1 MWLHALGVDSVFPV
15 SEFSS
20 IIDRDLRRG
29 EPLGTGVF
37 WSASA
42 GVGVVVDEDGLS
54 GGGGH
59 VVVVVAGDGEVVDGF
74 GSSGGLDRHHLGDLA
89 VGGVEGVALVEVRG
103 RCVAAALDVERVGG
117 RGLDGAAGG
126 GDPQGGD
133 LLMNKGLFHGRRHV
147 LAGGGVVGEDLL
159 AGLDL
164 VNALGRAVG
173 HEDGG
178 VGCEAAVA
186 GDAGDVGQGPAG
198 AAAEGSLAC
207 ALADG
212 LGEPGG
218 GDGLAAGEVLEAV
231 AGAAVDGSFDGAGE
245 DVLAEA
251 AGHAGGGSGGRG
263 GGAAADEAGR
273 GADGAVAQDGAPVH
287 GAVGRFLGPDGPAG
301 AGEGAG
307 HHRGADRPANA
318 CAHDRDTR
326 CDHGAGGDVLPVVGQ
341 PVPGRARGV
350 LQHPVRGLLVGAQVV
365 LGHRPQP
372 GRVGQPDRIITRER
386 VRVGRPRGPGDG
398 FEGIGRQETPRG
410 GVVDPGAP
418 SS

>member
-1 MWLHALGVDSVFPV
+1 M
-15 SEFSS
+15 
-20 IIDRDLRRG
+20 
-29 EPLGTGVF
+29 
-37 WSASA
+37 
-42 GVGVVVDEDGLS
+42 S

-59 VVVVVAGDGEVVDGF
+59 VVVVVAGDGEVVDGL

-89 VGGVEGVALVEVRG
+89 VGGVEGVALTQLLG
-103 RCVAAALDVERVGG
+103 WGVAAVLDVERVGG
-117 RGLDGAAGG
+117 CGLDGAAGG

-133 LLMNKGLFHGRRHV
+133 LLVGEGLFHGGGFV
-147 LAGGGVVGEDLL
+147 LAGGGVVGEDLF

-263 GGAAADEAGR
+263 GGAAADQAGR
-273 GADGAVAQDGAPVH
+273 GADGAVAQD
-287 GAVGRFLGPDGPAG
+287 
-301 AGEGAG
+301 
-307 HHRGADRPANA
+307 
-318 CAHDRDTR
+318 
-326 CDHGAGGDVLPVVGQ
+326 
-341 PVPGRARGV
+341 
-350 LQHPVRGLLVGAQVV
+350 V

-372 GRVGQPDRIITRER
+372 GRIDQPDRIITRER
-386 VRVGRPRGPGDG
+386 GLAQCLGG
-398 FEGIGRQETPRG
+398 EGQ
-410 GVVDPGAP
+410 P
-418 SS
+418 SRHR

>member
-1 MWLHALGVDSVFPV
+1 MVYVETITSDRSCFQVIVGPYFVGLH
-15 SEFSS
+15 
-20 IIDRDLRRG
+20 
-29 EPLGTGVF
+29 
-37 WSASA
+37 WSASV

-54 GGGGH
+54 GAGGH

-126 GDPQGGD
+126 GHPQGGD
-133 LLMNKGLFHGRRHV
+133 LLMNKGLFHGGGFV

-164 VNALGRAVG
+164 ADGFGGAVG

-212 LGEPGG
+212 LGEPEMLISS
-218 GDGLAAGEVLEAV
+218 DLKDRSVLSSENSTFVASLSTDNEVMSVEVSKGQSLSV
-231 AGAAVDGSFDGAGE
+231 FVGT
-245 DVLAEA
+245 
-251 AGHAGGGSGGRG
+251 
-263 GGAAADEAGR
+263 
-273 GADGAVAQDGAPVH
+273 VAQDFVCSLTFSSALVLSSSVGVASTVWVPTDSASALAPS
-287 GAVGRFLGPDGPAG
+287 P
-301 AGEGAG
+301 
-307 HHRGADRPANA
+307 
-318 CAHDRDTR
+318 
-326 CDHGAGGDVLPVVGQ
+326 
-341 PVPGRARGV
+341 
-350 LQHPVRGLLVGAQVV
+350 
-365 LGHRPQP
+365 
-372 GRVGQPDRIITRER
+372 
-386 VRVGRPRGPGDG
+386 
-398 FEGIGRQETPRG
+398 EGISVKDVSLAVRYLLTES
-410 GVVDPGAP
+410 GAATG
-418 SS
+418 

>member
-1 MWLHALGVDSVFPV
+1 MAGIDGRFDVVGDIWHALTRNLKYG
-15 SEFSS
+15 E
-20 IIDRDLRRG
+20 IISADISG
-29 EPLGTGVF
+29 
-37 WSASA
+37 SASA

-54 GGGGH
+54 GAGGH

-74 GSSGGLDRHHLGDLA
+74 GSSGCLDRHHGGGVA
-89 VGGVEGVALVEVRG
+89 VGGVEGVAFVEVRG
-103 RCVAAALDVERVGG
+103 WCVAAVLDVERVGG

-133 LLMNKGLFHGRRHV
+133 LLVGEGLFHGRRHV
-147 LAGGGVVGEDLL
+147 LAGGGVVGEDLF

-164 VNALGRAVG
+164 ADGFGGAVG

-287 GAVGRFLGPDGPAG
+287 GAVGRFLGPDAAAG

-307 HHRGADRPANA
+307 HHRGADGPADA
-318 CAHDRDTR
+318 CAHGRDTG

-398 FEGIGRQETPRG
+398 FEGIDRQERPRG

>member
-1 MWLHALGVDSVFPV
+1 MAGIDGRFDVVGDIWHALTRNLKYG
-15 SEFSS
+15 E
-20 IIDRDLRRG
+20 IISADISG
-29 EPLGTGVF
+29 
-37 WSASA
+37 SASA

-59 VVVVVAGDGEVVDGF
+59 VVVVVAGDGEVVDGL

-103 RCVAAALDVERVGG
+103 RCVAAALDVERVRG

-133 LLMNKGLFHGRRHV
+133 LLMNKCLFHGGGFV
-147 LAGGGVVGEDLL
+147 LAGGGVVGEDLF

-164 VNALGRAVG
+164 ADGFGGAVG
-173 HEDGG
+173 YEDGG
-178 VGCEAAVA
+178 VGCEAAVP

-212 LGEPGG
+212 PGEPGRR
-218 GDGLAAGEVLEAV
+218 DGLAAGQVLEAV

-307 HHRGADRPANA
+307 HHRGADGPADA
-318 CAHDRDTR
+318 CAHGRDTG

-365 LGHRPQP
+365 LGHGPQP
-372 GRVGQPDRIITRER
+372 GRVVTRER
-386 VRVGRPRGPGDG
+386 
-398 FEGIGRQETPRG
+398 
-410 GVVDPGAP
+410 GVVQCLGGEGQP
-418 SS
+418 SRHR